1 MARPLRINVAG
12 GWYHVMSRGN
22 GGEALYRTETDRRR
36 FLGLV
41 AELPERFGTEVH
53 AFVLMDNHYHLLL
66 RCRRAEL
73 SEALRWLQ
81 TAYAIRFNWA
91 HRRRGHVFQGRFKSV
106 LIRDEGALDVVAR
119 YLHLNPVRVGG
130 LGLSKEDQR
139 RAKVVGCPDPG
150 AALIARRL
158 GVLRDYPWSSWRVY
172 AGLEPAPTWLTV
184 ERIASGCGGRRPA
197 EQRAALIH
205 HTEQPIRQGRLD
217 SPWEGMVAGT
227 VLGDAAEA
235 ATLPGARGREP
246 GGEGEP
252 TRETAVDARPEW
264 PAIVRAAESLLG
276 RTWQEMTE
284 RYGDWGRDGTLA
296 VATRHLGW
304 RLAEVVGQVA
314 GVNYDAAAQGIRRFW
329 RQAETHPERARFAH
343 RLRDRMST
351 VNV

>member
-1 MARPLRINVAG
+1 M
-12 GWYHVMSRGN
+12 
-22 GGEALYRTETDRRR
+22 
-36 FLGLV
+36 
-41 AELPERFGTEVH
+41 
-53 AFVLMDNHYHLLL
+53 
-66 RCRRAEL
+66 
-73 SEALRWLQ
+73 
-81 TAYAIRFNWA
+81 
-91 HRRRGHVFQGRFKSV
+91 
-106 LIRDEGALDVVAR
+106 
-119 YLHLNPVRVGG
+119 
-130 LGLSKEDQR
+130 
-139 RAKVVGCPDPG
+139 
-150 AALIARRL
+150 
-158 GVLRDYPWSSWRVY
+158 LRDYPWSSWRVY